1 MTARLLCRVLAII
14 LTTCGVTGCRSDSK
28 QTPPPPTD
36 TPLEMAQ
43 PPKATASTL
52 RIDQEMLRDLRITT
66 SKVEEHR
73 GGESSSLLGELGVNQ
88 NAYAEVSSPLPAR
101 VVVLRAVEGQRVRTG
116 DVLATLESGELA
128 KVRGDVATAQA
139 RRDLAQRAL
148 DRKRGLNEEK
158 IVPTREVQEA
168 EHELIAAD
176 AQVRAAQASLE
187 ALGAPDRASEGT
199 SASTLVLRSPVTGVV
214 LERTLAIGQ
223 TADPSKPLF
232 RIGDVSTLWLTVH
245 AFERDAVRLATGA
258 PARITFAAIPGKT
271 FQGTVALIG
280 QSVDANSRTVAV
292 RIDLSNRDGVLRPG
306 MSAAAWL
313 PVGEQG
319 VLLAVPA
326 AAVQRVRDRWCVFIP
341 KDDRTFEIRPIGR
354 GRDIAGEVEILS
366 GVRAGE
372 PIVVDGAFLLKAEAE
387 RAAAEGEHE
396 EKRE

>member
-1 MTARLLCRVLAII
+1 
-14 LTTCGVTGCRSDSK
+14 
-28 QTPPPPTD
+28 
-36 TPLEMAQ
+36 
-43 PPKATASTL
+43 
-52 RIDQEMLRDLRITT
+52 MLRDLRITT

-88 NAYAEVSSPLPAR
+88 NAYAEVSAPLQAR
-101 VVVLRAVEGQRVRTG
+101 VVSLRAAEGQRVRTG

-128 KVRGDVATAQA
+128 KARGDLATAQA
-139 RRDLAQRAL
+139 RRDLAQRTL
-148 DRKRGLNEEK
+148 DRKRSLNAEQ

-168 EHELIAAD
+168 ENELIGSE
-176 AQVRAAQASLE
+176 AQVRSAQASLRS
-187 ALGAPDRASEGT
+187 LGAPDEAVNGT
-199 SASTLVLRSPVTGVV
+199 SASTLILRSPIIGVV
-214 LERTLAIGQ
+214 LERTIALGQ

-245 AFERDAVRLATGA
+245 AFERDAVRLAKGA
-258 PARITFAAIPGKT
+258 PARITFAAIPGRT
-271 FQGTVALIG
+271 FQGSVALIG
-280 QSVDANSRTVAV
+280 QSVDPDSRTVAV
-292 RIDLSNRDGVLRPG
+292 RIDLANREGLLRPG
-306 MSAAAWL
+306 MSATAWL

-319 VLLAVPA
+319 TLLAVPA

-372 PIVVDGAFLLKAEAE
+372 PIVVDGAFLLKAETE
-387 RAAAEGEHE
+387 RSAEGEHG

>member
-1 MTARLLCRVLAII
+1 MNIRILCGTVALLGI
-14 LTTCGVTGCRSDSK
+14 LSVAGCRSDSK
-28 QTPPPPTD
+28 QTPPQRTD
-36 TPLEMAQ
+36 APAEKAE

-66 SKVEEHR
+66 SKVEQHR

-88 NAYAEVSSPLPAR
+88 NTYAEVSSPLSAR
-101 VVVLRAVEGQRVRTG
+101 VVSLRGVEGQRVRRG

-128 KVRGDVATAQA
+128 KVRGEVATAQA
-139 RRDLAQRAL
+139 RRDLAQRTL

-168 EHELIAAD
+168 EHELISAD

-187 ALGAPDRASEGT
+187 ALGAPDRAAEGA
-199 SASTLVLRSPVTGVV
+199 SASTLVLRSPVNGVI
-214 LERTLAIGQ
+214 LDRTLAMGQ

-245 AFERDAVRLATGA
+245 AFERDAVRLAKGA
-258 PARITFAAIPGKT
+258 PARIAFAAIPGKT

-280 QSVDANSRTVAV
+280 QSVDPDSRTVAV

-306 MSAAAWL
+306 MSATAWL